1 MSQTK
6 QYDWQY
12 PIRYGKEK
20 EINTD
25 VLILGGGIAG
35 CWAAIAAAKKGAK
48 VVILEVAATMRSGAG
63 GPGCD
68 HWSSA
73 ITNNPCCTLT
83 ADEWV
88 QALYE
93 SSGGYTNS
101 MAMYITARESYDILM
116 ELEQMG
122 AKVRDTEDEFKG
134 AEFRDEKTK
143 LLFAYDYTNNHTIR
157 VWGTTFKPVLYKEC
171 KRLGVEVHDRVMAT
185 SLLTEGGKQ
194 GARVI
199 GATGVDART
208 GEFIVAKAKSTISCL
223 GNDGRE
229 WHSSTEASGFGMRSG
244 NTSGGAALAWRAGA
258 EFTLMEGPSR
268 GSAMEVSSGVGAGRH
283 GNTWFACTL
292 VDANGKELPWV
303 DRDGRVLKTVAERY
317 RPAPGQKFFL
327 PAHFHSTVYD
337 YIEPSTVG
345 VEEMVAK
352 GEITLPIYADLTNM
366 PEDERRVIWGV
377 MVGEESR
384 SKVTLKYYTEAGF
397 DPTQDMLEG
406 YQLRMSSE
414 SHVAS
419 AGRRIGR
426 MVRAGGLVVDWDLK
440 TTLDGLYAAGN
451 SLFAHGA
458 HPEAAAT
465 GKYAGRK
472 AAENARQTTGALKLN
487 RQQVELEKHRVY
499 GPTKRKDGIEWK
511 ELNQG
516 INKVMQFYCGDPK
529 EEKVMKLGLKL
540 LDDISAEVT
549 ANSFATDPHKLAR
562 TLEVMDILTFSKII
576 INACLARKASSTLL
590 GLRRWDYPEVDPEE
604 WHKFIT
610 IKETDGEV
618 QVGEIPIG
626 FWGDLAGNYAAHC
639 GLQA

>member
-1 MSQTK
+1 MSQTEP
-6 QYDWQY
+6 QHWQY
-12 PIRYGKEK
+12 PIRYDQEK
-20 EINTD
+20 EISTD
-25 VLILGGGIAG
+25 VLVLGGGIAG

-48 VVILEVAATMRSGAG
+48 VAILEVAATIRSGAG

-73 ITNNPCCTLT
+73 ITNNPCCPLT
-83 ADEWV
+83 AEEWTE
-88 QALYE
+88 ALE
-93 SSGGYTNS
+93 RSSGGDTNS
-101 MAMYITARESYDILM
+101 MAMYITAREGYDTLM

-134 AEFRDEKTK
+134 TEYRDEKTK
-143 LLFAYDYTNNHTIR
+143 LLFAYDYTNKHTIR
-157 VWGTTFKPVLYKEC
+157 VWGSTFKPVLYKEC

-199 GATGVDART
+199 GATGVDVRT

-229 WHSSTEASGFGMRSG
+229 WHSSTEASGFGMRTG
-244 NTSGGAALAWRAGA
+244 NTSGGSAMAWRAGA
-258 EFTLMEGPSR
+258 EYTLMEGPTK
-268 GSAMEVSSGVGAGRH
+268 GTTMEISSGVGAGRH

-303 DRDGRVLKTVAERY
+303 DRDGKVLKTVAERY

-327 PAHFHSTVYD
+327 PAHFHSSEYD
-337 YIEPSTVG
+337 YVEPSTAG

-352 GEITLPIYADLTNM
+352 GEVTLPIYADLTVM
-366 PEDERRVIWGV
+366 PEDERRVIWGL

-397 DPTQDMLEG
+397 DPAKDMLEG
-406 YQLRMSSE
+406 YQVRMSGND
-414 SHVAS
+414 HVA
-419 AGRRIGR
+419 ATGRRVGR

-440 TTLDGLYAAGN
+440 TTLEGLYAAGN

-472 AAENARQTTGALKLN
+472 AAENALRIADVSSIT
-487 RQQVELEKHRVY
+487 REQVEIEKRRVY
-499 GPTKRKDGIEWK
+499 GPTQRKYGIEWK

-529 EEKVMKLGLKL
+529 EEKVMKLGLQL
-540 LDDISAEVT
+540 LDDISEEIA

-562 TLEVMDILTFSKII
+562 TLEVMDILTFSKLI
-576 INACLARKASSTLL
+576 INACLARKASSRLL
-590 GLRRWDYPEVDPEE
+590 GFSRWDYPEVEPKE

-610 IKETDGEV
+610 VRQKDGKV
-618 QVGEIPIG
+618 AVGEIPIG
-626 FWGDLAGNYAAHC
+626 FWGDIKKNYEAHC
-639 GLQA
+639 GL

>member
-1 MSQTK
+1 MSQTEP
-6 QYDWQY
+6 QHWQY
-12 PIRYGKEK
+12 PIRYDQEK
-20 EINTD
+20 EIVTD
-25 VLILGGGIAG
+25 VLVLGGGIAG

-48 VVILEVAATMRSGAG
+48 VAILEVAATIRSGAG

-73 ITNNPCCTLT
+73 ITNNPCCPLT
-83 ADEWV
+83 AEEWTE
-88 QALYE
+88 ALDR

-101 MAMYITARESYDILM
+101 MAMYITARESYDTLM

-134 AEFRDEKTK
+134 VEFRDEKTK
-143 LLFAYDYTNNHTIR
+143 LLFAYDYTNKHTIR
-157 VWGTTFKPVLYKEC
+157 VWGSTFKPALYKEC
-171 KRLGVEVHDRVMAT
+171 KQLGIQVHDRVMAT
-185 SLLTEGGKQ
+185 SLLTEEGKQ

-199 GATGVDART
+199 GATGVDVRT
-208 GEFIVAKAKSTISCL
+208 GEFVVAKAKSTISCL

-244 NTSGGAALAWRAGA
+244 NTSGGSALAWRAGA
-258 EFTLMEGPSR
+258 EYTLMEGSAK
-268 GSAMEVSSGVGAGRH
+268 GSAMEISSGVGAGRH

-337 YIEPSTVG
+337 YIEPSTAG

-352 GEITLPIYADLTNM
+352 GEVTLPIYADLTGM
-366 PEDERRVIWGV
+366 PEDERRVIWGL

-397 DPTQDMLEG
+397 DPTKDMLEG
-406 YQLRMSSE
+406 YQVRMSGND
-414 SHVAS
+414 HVA
-419 AGRRIGR
+419 ATGRRVGR

-472 AAENARQTTGALKLN
+472 AAENAQRTADVSKIDRGQIEA
-487 RQQVELEKHRVY
+487 EKSRVY
-499 GPTKRKDGIEWK
+499 GPTQRKYGIEWK

-529 EEKVMKLGLKL
+529 EEKVLKLGLQL
-540 LDDISAEVT
+540 LDDISEEIT
-549 ANSFATDPHKLAR
+549 SNSFAADPHKLAR
-562 TLEVMDILTFSKII
+562 TLEVMDILTFSKLII
-576 INACLARKASSTLL
+576 HACLARKASSRLL
-590 GLRRWDYPEVDPEE
+590 GFSRWDYPEVDPEE
-604 WHKFIT
+604 WYKFVT
-610 IKETDGEV
+610 VRQKDGEV
-618 QVGEIPIG
+618 AVGELPIG
-626 FWGDLAGNYAAHC
+626 FWGSIKENYEAYC
-639 GLQA
+639 GL

>member
-1 MSQTK
+1 MSQTEP
-6 QYDWQY
+6 QHWQY
-12 PIRYGKEK
+12 PIRYGEEK
-20 EINTD
+20 EIVAD

-48 VVILEVAATMRSGAG
+48 VAILEVAATIRSGAG

-73 ITNNPCCTLT
+73 ITNNPCCPLT
-83 ADEWV
+83 AEEWTE
-88 QALYE
+88 ALE
-93 SSGGYTNS
+93 RSSGGYTNS
-101 MAMYITARESYDILM
+101 MAMYITARESYDTLM

-134 AEFRDEKTK
+134 TEFRDEKTK
-143 LLFAYDYTNNHTIR
+143 LLFAYDYTNKHTIR

-171 KRLGVEVHDRVMAT
+171 KRLGVEIHDRVMAT
-185 SLLTEGGKQ
+185 SLLAEDGKQ

-208 GEFIVAKAKSTISCL
+208 GEFIIAKAKSIITCL

-244 NTSGGAALAWRAGA
+244 NTSGGSALAWRAGA
-258 EFTLMEGPSR
+258 EFTLMEGPVK
-268 GSAMEVSSGVGAGRH
+268 GSAMEISSGVGAGRH

-292 VDANGKELPWV
+292 VDANGKELPWI

-327 PAHFHSTVYD
+327 PAHFHSGEYD
-337 YIEPSTVG
+337 YIEPSTAG

-352 GEITLPIYADLTNM
+352 GEITLPIYADLTVM
-366 PEDERRVIWGV
+366 PEDERRVIWGL

-397 DPTQDMLEG
+397 DPTKDMLEG
-406 YQLRMSSE
+406 YQLRMSGDN
-414 SHVAS
+414 HVAA
-419 AGRRIGR
+419 AGRRVGR

-472 AAENARQTTGALKLN
+472 ATENALRITDVSSIDRN
-487 RQQVELEKHRVY
+487 QVEAEKRRVY
-499 GPTKRKDGIEWK
+499 NPTQRKHGVEWK

-529 EEKVMKLGLKL
+529 EGEVMKLGLKL
-540 LDDISAEVT
+540 LDDIGEEIAT
-549 ANSFATDPHKLAR
+549 NSFATDPHKLAR
-562 TLEVMDILTFSKII
+562 TLEVMDILTFSKLI
-576 INACLARKASSTLL
+576 INACLARKASSSLL
-590 GLRRWDYPEVDPEE
+590 GFRRWDYPEMEPEE
-604 WHKFIT
+604 WHKFVT
-610 IKETDGEV
+610 VRQKDGEV
-618 QVGEIPIG
+618 AVGELPLG
-626 FWGDLAGNYAAHC
+626 FWGSLEENYADHC
-639 GLQA
+639 GL

>member
-1 MSQTK
+1 MSQTHLNL
-6 QYDWQY
+6 WGY
-12 PIRYGKEK
+12 PIRYGQEK
-20 EINTD
+20 EIVTD
-25 VLILGGGIAG
+25 VLVLGGGIAG

-48 VVILEVAATMRSGAG
+48 VVILEVAATIRSGAG

-83 ADEWV
+83 AEEWTE
-88 QALYE
+88 ALDR

-101 MAMYITARESYDILM
+101 VAMYITAREGYDTLM

-143 LLFAYDYTNNHTIR
+143 LLFAYDYTNKHTIR

-171 KRLGVEVHDRVMAT
+171 KRLGIKVYDRVMAT
-185 SLLTEGGKQ
+185 SLLTEDGRPGSM
-194 GARVI
+194 VI
-199 GATGVDART
+199 GATGVDVRT
-208 GEFIVAKAKSTISCL
+208 GEFVIARAKSTICCL

-229 WHSSTEASGFGMRSG
+229 WSFSTEASGFGMRSA
-244 NTSGGAALAWRAGA
+244 NTAGGSALAWRAGA
-258 EFTLMEGPSR
+258 EYTLMEGPAR
-268 GSAMEVSSGVGAGRH
+268 GSAMEISSGVGAGRH

-292 VDANGKELPWV
+292 VDANGKEIPWK
-303 DRDGRVLKTVAERY
+303 DRDGNILKTVAQRY

-327 PAHFHSTVYD
+327 PAHFHSTLYD
-337 YIEPSTVG
+337 YIEPSTYG

-352 GEITLPIYADLTNM
+352 GELTLPIYADLTNM

-397 DPTQDMLEG
+397 DPTKDMLEG
-406 YQLRMSSE
+406 YQVRMSGGDMI
-414 SHVAS
+414 A
-419 AGRRIGR
+419 ATGRRIGR

-472 AAENARQTTGALKLN
+472 AAENALQMTEVLKTD
-487 RQQVELEKHRVY
+487 REQVEVEKRRVY
-499 GPTKRKDGIEWK
+499 GPTQREQGIEWK
-511 ELNQG
+511 EFNQG

-529 EEKVMKLGLKL
+529 EEKVMKLGLQL
-540 LDDISAEVT
+540 LDDISEEMAV
-549 ANSFATDPHKLAR
+549 NSFAADPHKLSR

-576 INACLARKASSTLL
+576 MHACLARKASSELL
-590 GLRRWDYPEVDPEE
+590 GFRRWDYPEIDPEE

-610 IKETDGEV
+610 IKEKDGEV
-618 QVGEIPIG
+618 EVGEIPIG
-626 FWGDLAGNYAAHC
+626 FWGDVKEKYEANC
-639 GLQA
+639 GL